1 MKTKKTTELLSQM
14 TVDEKIGQLI
24 QLNPTFF
31 ADVSAYVT
39 GPWEELGIDEDFLKN
54 IGSVLGCKNAAE
66 MIMIQEKHMA
76 EDRNKIPMLF
86 MKDVIHGYR
95 TIYPIPLALGASF
108 DPELV
113 FECTEMEVKEAAAG
127 GVHVTFAPMVDY
139 VRDARWGRVLESC
152 GEDPLL
158 NSVMGAAQVK
168 AIQGKDLK
176 NTNHIAGCVKHFAAY
191 GGAEAG
197 RDYNTV
203 EISERLLREFYF
215 PAYKACV
222 DADVAMLMPSFN
234 SLNGMPSIA
243 NKWLMKKVLKD
254 EWGFDGVVVSD
265 SNAVDELK
273 THGVAADSKE
283 AAKMAFECG
292 CDIEMMTANYY
303 SKLRE
308 LIEDGTISMSELD
321 AAVERILRLKEA
333 LGLFDDP
340 FRGASPE
347 KEEKVCFTDEH
358 REIARRAAEDSTI
371 LLKND
376 NVLPFSKNVKKIAL
390 VGPFADSKNIL
401 GRWACNGQA
410 RDSISIAEGVRKLL
424 PDAEITVVNGCT
436 GELNETDRSEFAC
449 AVDAAR
455 NADIVILCIGEP
467 QAYSGEG
474 NSRSEIGLTGLQNEL
489 VNLVCDVNPNTAA
502 VVFGGRPL
510 VLTELD
516 SSCPAILYAW
526 FTGNEGGNA
535 IANLLFGEANPSAK
549 VSMSFPH
556 SVGQCPIYY
565 NHPNTGRPKKDD
577 FDTNRFTSRYI
588 DCGNLPLYSFGH
600 GLSYTNFVY
609 EKMQLDTH
617 ELTSD
622 GKITVSVTVKNAGE
636 RDGKEVVQ
644 LYIHDLVASS
654 VRPIQQLI
662 AFEKIAISA
671 GESRTVTFEITE
683 PMLRFW
689 DTECNYISEAGDFD
703 LFVGYADH
711 PYIKNTFRLI

>member
-1 MKTKKTTELLSQM
+1 MAINIKELLSQM
-14 TVDEKIGQLI
+14 TVDEKIGQLV

-108 DPELV
+108 DPKLV
-113 FECTEMEVKEAAAG
+113 FECTEMEVKEASAG

-158 NSVMGAAQVK
+158 NSVMGEVQVR
-168 AIQGKDLK
+168 AIQGDNLKD
-176 NTNHIAGCVKHFAAY
+176 TDHIAGCVKHLAAY
-191 GGAEAG
+191 GGAESG

-203 EISERLLREFYF
+203 EISERLLREFYL
-215 PAYKACV
+215 PAYKACI
-222 DADVAMLMPSFN
+222 DAGVAMLMPSFN

-243 NKWLMKKVLKD
+243 NKWLMQKLLKD
-254 EWGFDGVVVSD
+254 EWEFDGVIISD

-273 THGVAADSKE
+273 THGVAADTKE

-303 SKLRE
+303 SSLKS
-308 LIEDGTISMSELD
+308 LIDDGTISVSALD
-321 AAVERILRLKEA
+321 EAVERILNLKDS
-333 LGLFDDP
+333 LGLFEDP

-347 KEEKVCFTDEH
+347 KEEKICFTDEH
-358 REIARRAAEDSTI
+358 RAIARRAAEESTI
-371 LLKND
+371 LLKNSGL
-376 NVLPFSKNVKKIAL
+376 LPFNKNLKKIAL
-390 VGPFADSKNIL
+390 IGPYADSKNIL

-410 RDSISIAEGVRKLL
+410 RDSTSIFEGIQKLL
-424 PDAEITVVNGCT
+424 PDAEITVVQGCT
-436 GELNETDRSEFAC
+436 GELNETDKSEFAE
-449 AVDAAR
+449 AVAVAR
-455 NADIVILCIGEP
+455 NSDIAVLCIGEP
-467 QAYSGEG
+467 YRYSGEG
-474 NSRSEIGLTGLQNEL
+474 NSRSEIGLTGLQAEL
-489 VNLVCDVNPNTAA
+489 ARLVCEANPNTAA

-510 VLTELD
+510 TLVELD
-516 SSCPAILYAW
+516 KVCPAILYAW
-526 FTGNEGGNA
+526 FTGNEGGHA
-535 IANLLFGEANPSAK
+535 IANLLFGNANPSAK
-549 VSMSFPH
+549 VPMSFPR

-565 NHPNTGRPKKDD
+565 NHTNTGRPKKSDE
-577 FDTNRFTSRYI
+577 DTNRFTSRYI
-588 DCGNLPLYSFGH
+588 DCGNLPFYSFGH
-600 GLSYTNFVY
+600 GLSYTKFTY
-609 EKMQLDTH
+609 EAMELDAN
-617 ELTSD
+617 EMTSD
-622 GKITVSVTVKNAGE
+622 GKITVSVTVKNVGD

-644 LYIHDLVASS
+644 LYMHDIVASS
-654 VRPIQQLI
+654 VRPVQQLI
-662 AFEKIAISA
+662 AFQKVAIKA
-671 GESRTVTFEITE
+671 GETKNVSFEITE

-689 DTECNYISEAGDFD
+689 NTECNCISEAGEFE

-711 PYIKNTFRLI
+711 PYIKDTFRLI

>member
-1 MKTKKTTELLSQM
+1 MAINIKELLSQM
-14 TVDEKIGQLI
+14 TVDEKIGQLV

-54 IGSVLGCKNAAE
+54 IGSVLGCRNAAE

-95 TIYPIPLALGASF
+95 TIYPIPLGLGASF
-108 DPELV
+108 DPKLV
-113 FECTEMEVKEAAAG
+113 FECTEMEVKEASAG
-127 GVHVTFAPMVDY
+127 GVQVTFAPMVDY

-158 NSVMGAAQVK
+158 NSIMGEAQVR
-168 AIQGKDLK
+168 AIQGDNLKD
-176 NTNHIAGCVKHFAAY
+176 TEHIAGCVKHLAAY

-215 PAYKACV
+215 PAYKACI
-222 DADVAMLMPSFN
+222 DAGVAMLMPSFN

-254 EWGFDGVVVSD
+254 EWGFDGVIVSD

-273 THGVAADSKE
+273 THGVAADSRE

-303 SKLRE
+303 SKLKG
-308 LIEDGTISMSELD
+308 LIEDGTISMSALD
-321 AAVERILRLKEA
+321 AAVERILRLKNA

-358 REIARRAAEDSTI
+358 RAIARRAAEESTI
-371 LLKND
+371 LLKN
-376 NVLPFSKNVKKIAL
+376 NGLLPFKKNVKKIAL
-390 VGPFADSKNIL
+390 IGPYADSKNIL

-410 RDSISIAEGVRKLL
+410 SDSTSIAEGVRKLL
-424 PDAEITVVNGCT
+424 PDAEITVISGCT
-436 GELNETDRSEFAC
+436 GELNETDRSEFAE
-449 AVDAAR
+449 AVTAAR
-455 NADIVILCIGEP
+455 NADIAVLCIGEP
-467 QAYSGEG
+467 YRYSGEG
-474 NSRSEIGLTGLQNEL
+474 NSRSEIGLTGLQDEF
-489 VNLVCDVNPNTAA
+489 VKLVCEANSNTAA

-510 VLTELD
+510 ALADLNNV
-516 SSCPAILYAW
+516 CPAILYAW

-535 IANLLFGEANPSAK
+535 IANLLFGNANPSAK
-549 VSMSFPH
+549 VPMSFPR

-565 NHPNTGRPKKDD
+565 NHTNTGRPKKGDN
-577 FDTNRFTSRYI
+577 DTNRFTSRYI
-588 DCGNLPLYSFGH
+588 DCENAPLYPFGY
-600 GLSYTNFVY
+600 GLSYTTFAY
-609 EKMQLDTH
+609 EDMELDTH
-617 ELTSD
+617 SLTSD
-622 GKITVSVTVKNAGE
+622 GKIKVSVKIKNTGDT
-636 RDGKEVVQ
+636 DGKEVVQ

-654 VRPIQQLI
+654 VRPVQQLI
-662 AFEKIAISA
+662 AFQKVEIKA
-671 GESRTVTFEITE
+671 GQAQTVNFEITE

-689 DTECNYISEAGDFD
+689 DTECNHVSEAGDFE
-703 LFVGYADH
+703 LFVGFADH
-711 PYIKNTFRLI
+711 PYIKDTFKLI